1 MCIMLRA
8 IIVTMLWFVG
18 AEPPTV
24 KAQQVGTR
32 LDPDLQAAIKKSYP
46 GAIVATKYQNDPC
59 PAPEN
64 HPGWVKSDFNG
75 DGLADHAVLLRI
87 ENKSGIGMGK
97 QYDVV
102 LVAFMRHKSGEYQSI
117 IVETVFENQVDSRT
131 SPLNVTEIYIQR
143 LEPGPFRGAGKE
155 GKDTVVLL
163 NPGVFVRQCES
174 WYRMWYWNLKEARFK
189 DMYEE
194 YFLINED
201 EEEGAS

>member
-64 HPGWVKSDFNG
+64 HPGWVKADFNG
-75 DGLADHAVLLRI
+75 DGLADHAVLLSI

-97 QYDVV
+97 RYDSV
-102 LVAFMRHKSGEYQSI
+102 LVVFERGKSGSYHSVLVDMI
-117 IVETVFENQVDSRT
+117 NENFIR
-131 SPLNVTEIYIQR
+131 LKNMNMEVTETLIRKQLPGQIKGLGSDGQSTINLAHPGIMMEQCEKWNR
-143 LEPGPFRGAGKE
+143 LWYWDVKEKRYKDLYDEDYENGKE
-155 GKDTVVLL
+155 
-163 NPGVFVRQCES
+163 
-174 WYRMWYWNLKEARFK
+174 
-189 DMYEE
+189 
-194 YFLINED
+194 
-201 EEEGAS
+201 